1 MMTDTSARPDDPPL
15 ASADGPDDGPEDVS
29 HWWIDLG
36 GMDCTAPTGR
46 GPSPGPSSDRP
57 SPRPARPLAG
67 PPLQIPRAVL
77 APLAPLSEPASA
89 EPRDQLGDRGGI
101 GCRRPFLLGDPLGRR
116 AGWEPAELGT
126 GRTMPP
132 RSTAGDA
139 GSLGT
144 LLGSCRRG
152 WLPTAP
158 AFGTD
163 HPASMPIRSASPF
176 LPYFATRRRRF
187 RMSSTNSAGAPG
199 FGSDVVP
206 VPPSAA
212 VPGPVRPP
220 PGSFPLASARPTLGC
235 PARRRPVR
243 FRPNAIA
250 PAGPLGPAP
259 GRAGAGIDCC
269 YHRRGRHRRVGVLL
283 VQEPAEGRL
292 ERRAGD
298 LALPGRPVD
307 RRLDVPA
314 PGRPLLARQ
323 RVAPGGPR
331 PCPRHVP
338 LGVVAAEDVRNR
350 SHRRA
355 RPGCPSP

>member
-1 MMTDTSARPDDPPL
+1 MDRPRGHGLTARRAGVPHPARAPTAPHPDPP
-15 ASADGPDDGPEDVS
+15 GPSPAHPFKS
-29 HWWIDLG
+29 
-36 GMDCTAPTGR
+36 R
-46 GPSPGPSSDRP
+46 GPSSPRLLRSANRRLPSPATSLAIAAGSGAAALSSWRP
-57 SPRPARPLAG
+57 PRPAA
-67 PPLQIPRAVL
+67 RA
-77 APLAPLSEPASA
+77 
-89 EPRDQLGDRGGI
+89 
-101 GCRRPFLLGDPLGRR
+101 
-116 AGWEPAELGT
+116 WEPAELGT

-139 GSLGT
+139 GFLGT

-158 AFGTD
+158 AFGMY
-163 HPASMPIRSASPF
+163 HPASMPIRSASPSCRTS
-176 LPYFATRRRRF
+176 PPGGAG
-187 RMSSTNSAGAPG
+187 SACLDELGRGARIRVRTSCP
-199 FGSDVVP
+199 S
-206 VPPSAA
+206 PPSAGRRRGRSAHHLA
-212 VPGPVRPP
+212 VSLWLP
-220 PGSFPLASARPTLGC
+220 PGRALGC

-355 RPGCPSP
+355 VWDAQARRYGLDLSIPDPVPPGSRCSIATGGGVIL